1 VLVQALDSQ
10 GSSKVTRVPWEFIE
24 HITSNFEDVIAS
36 GGFGTI
42 YRGTDM
48 NANAEVAIK
57 ALRSDRM
64 SVNDKKEFKKEV
76 SVRIQYSGFQCC
88 SMSLR
93 SLLPSFLVPIGITP
107 SKYRPPLGQV
117 YETYKSLYGS

>member
-1 VLVQALDSQ
+1 MLVQALDSQ

-64 SVNDKKEFKKEV
+64 SVNDKKEFKKEA
-76 SVRIQYSGFQCC
+76 S
-88 SMSLR
+88 
-93 SLLPSFLVPIGITP
+93 SF
-107 SKYRPPLGQV
+107 KW
-117 YETYKSLYGS
+117 